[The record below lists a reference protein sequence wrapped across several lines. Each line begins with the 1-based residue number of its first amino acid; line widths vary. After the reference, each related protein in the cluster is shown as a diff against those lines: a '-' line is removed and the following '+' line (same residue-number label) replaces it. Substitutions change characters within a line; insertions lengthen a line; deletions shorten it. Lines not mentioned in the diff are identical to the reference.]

1 MNEWIKKAMEA
12 RKNAYAPYS
21 KFNVGAALVC
31 KDGAVYTGCNVENAS
46 FGLTNCAE
54 RTAFFKAI
62 SEGKRD
68 FLRIV
73 LVAGKAEDIEPTV
86 PCGACLQV
94 MTEFCN
100 PEEFE
105 IIMATSEEE
114 YTRKYLKDLLPNS
127 FSIL

>member
-73 LVAGKAEDIEPTV
+73 LVGGKEEDIEPTV

>member
-73 LVAGKAEDIEPTV
+73 LVAGKEEDIEPTV